1 MTPCGWEGNRRSGVA
16 LAMRHRLQWF
26 IHLRAHGLDREMS
39 TPPTLFW
46 SMTHLPTITGKVCF
60 HKRIQ
65 VHHVIVPVIMP
76 KTQVVTTQ
84 GERRWFPPSL
94 ALTPSLRTSSVELF
108 RSNILRSEYSLQISF
123 KYSNNSKLP
132 EIVKQDYDSITAAC
146 LSSICSV
153 TRIFVIC
160 YASRLLSVEPL
171 RVHYGPCIVT
181 SWYFFG
187 KH

>member
-1 MTPCGWEGNRRSGVA
+1 MH
-16 LAMRHRLQWF
+16 HRLQWF

-39 TPPTLFW
+39 TPPTLLW
-46 SMTHLPTITGKVCF
+46 SMTHLSTITGKVPF
-60 HKRIQ
+60 SQKDSSSPRHRTSY
-65 VHHVIVPVIMP
+65 HAE
-76 KTQVVTTQ
+76 TQVVTTQ
-84 GERRWFPPSL
+84 GERRWSPPSL

-132 EIVKQDYDSITAAC
+132 EIVKQDYDSITSAG

-181 SWYFFG
+181 SW
-187 KH
+187 

>member
-1 MTPCGWEGNRRSGVA
+1 MEYGPFTHHHREGLFSRKDSSSP
-16 LAMRHRLQWF
+16 RHRTSY
-26 IHLRAHGLDREMS
+26 HA
-39 TPPTLFW
+39 
-46 SMTHLPTITGKVCF
+46 
-60 HKRIQ
+60 
-65 VHHVIVPVIMP
+65 

-84 GERRWFPPSL
+84 DERRWSPPSL
-94 ALTPSLRTSSVELF
+94 ALTPSLRTSSVELC

-132 EIVKQDYDSITAAC
+132 EIVKQDYDSITSAG

-181 SWYFFG
+181 SW
-187 KH
+187 